1 MKPYMKIP
9 YKDNKKPAAGEAEI
23 FLELH
28 GNSGVDIR
36 ICAALGAGEFNLFR
50 PINHR

>member
-1 MKPYMKIP
+1 MKIP

-28 GNSGVDIR
+28 RN
-36 ICAALGAGEFNLFR
+36 FR
-50 PINHR
+50 ACMAVASS